1 MKISRSI
8 LTSVLAASAVVS
20 ASPVYASGVSAGT
33 LIQNTASATYSSGSG
48 SATVQSNTVSVTVNQ
63 LIDVAVAG
71 LNSSPA
77 TATSTATL
85 SYSVTNSG
93 NGSDSFKVTA
103 DPNVPGNGFV
113 GTVQTI
119 AVDTNNNGQYDSG
132 VDQTISAG
140 GTTPAIA
147 PDGSL
152 KIIVVVAL
160 PAGATDAQTSQIK
173 LTATSAIGSGTAG
186 TVLAGKGIGGVDA
199 VVGMSKGAASGLDSL
214 VASLAAVS
222 LAKSAT
228 IADPFGGTSP
238 VPGAV
243 VTYKIIASFNGSGT
257 ANGVHVTDVF
267 PTGTTYQAGTL
278 ALDGTGL
285 SDAADADS
293 GTASSAGIDVSLG
306 NVAGGSANKSV
317 IFKVKIN

>member
-1 MKISRSI
+1 MKVSRTILISAAAGSA
-8 LTSVLAASAVVS
+8 VAAST
-20 ASPVYASGVSAGT
+20 PVYASGVSAGT
-33 LIQNTASATYSSGSG
+33 LIQNTASATYTSGSG

-71 LNSSPA
+71 LNSSPV

-93 NGSDSFKVTA
+93 NGSDSFNLTA

-113 GTVQTI
+113 GTIQTI
-119 AVDTNNNGQYDSG
+119 AVDSNSNGQYDAG
-132 VDQTISAG
+132 VDQAISAG
-140 GTTPAIA
+140 GATPAIA
-147 PDGSL
+147 PDGLL
-152 KIIVVVAL
+152 KILVVVAL
-160 PAGATDAQTSQIK
+160 PAGATDAQTSQVK

-186 TVLAGKGIGGVDA
+186 TVFAGKGVSGVDA
-199 VVGMSKGAASGLDSL
+199 VVGMSKGTASGLDSL
-214 VASLAAVS
+214 EASLAAVS

-243 VTYKIIASFNGSGT
+243 VTYKIVASFNGSGT
-257 ANGVHVTDVF
+257 ANGVHVTDVI
-267 PTGTTYQAGTL
+267 PNGTTYQTGTL
-278 ALDGTGL
+278 ALNGAAL

-293 GTASSAGIDVSLG
+293 GTAGASGIDVSLG
-306 NVAGGSANKSV
+306 NVAGGSADKSV
-317 IFKVKIN
+317 TFKVKIN